1 MYAYEIRAS
10 EPRNSGVVHFRGS
23 ARCVLTFHAREQTI
37 RLASC
42 RPTVGDRIFPSLAC
56 NSVRKRDGGSTLPQI
71 EREASLDAERAE
83 LTEATLM
90 SRARDGDAHA
100 FGELVRR
107 HMRRAYF
114 ACLGL
119 VGSHEDALDLSQEA
133 FTRALRASSRL
144 DPERPFYP
152 WLYGILRRLCLNHLR
167 DGRSRREKLV
177 EAGAWLQDEARDRAS
192 RSNPARAAE
201 RDELRRR
208 LATAIESLLPVQ
220 REVLVLREFEGL
232 RYREIAELL
241 EVPEGTVMSRLYAAR
256 NGLAAALGDD
266 L

>member
-1 MYAYEIRAS
+1 MQTNRAATCP
-10 EPRNSGVVHFRGS
+10 PRDQN
-23 ARCVLTFHAREQTI
+23 
-37 RLASC
+37 
-42 RPTVGDRIFPSLAC
+42 RIFLALTC
-56 NSVRKRDGGSTLPQI
+56 TSVRSRDS
-71 EREASLDAERAE
+71 EALRRQTKLEVSLDAETAE

-90 SRARDGDAHA
+90 ARARDGDASA
-100 FGELVRR
+100 FGELVHRN
-107 HMRRAYF
+107 MRRAYF
-114 ACLGL
+114 ASLGL
-119 VGSHEDALDLSQEA
+119 VGSHDDALDLSQEA

-167 DGRSRREKLV
+167 DGRSQRAKLA
-177 EAGAWLQDEARDRAS
+177 EAGVWLEDEARDRAS
-192 RSNPARAAE
+192 GSNPARAAE
-201 RDELRRR
+201 RNDLRRR
-208 LATAIESLLPVQ
+208 VATAIEGLPPIQ

-241 EVPEGTVMSRLYAAR
+241 EIPEGTVMSRLYAAR

>member
-1 MYAYEIRAS
+1 MSTPAA
-10 EPRNSGVVHFRGS
+10 
-23 ARCVLTFHAREQTI
+23 
-37 RLASC
+37 C
-42 RPTVGDRIFPSLAC
+42 RPPDPDRIFPALTCTSIR
-56 NSVRKRDGGSTLPQI
+56 SRDS
-71 EREASLDAERAE
+71 EALRRQTELEVSLDAETAE
-83 LTEATLM
+83 LTEATLVA
-90 SRARDGDAHA
+90 RARDGDASA
-100 FGELVRR
+100 FGELVRQ

-114 ACLGL
+114 ASLGL
-119 VGSHEDALDLSQEA
+119 VGSHDDALDLSQEA

-167 DGRSRREKLV
+167 DGRSRRAKLA
-177 EAGAWLQDEARDRAS
+177 EAGAWLEDEAQERAAS
-192 RSNPARAAE
+192 SNPSRAVE

-208 LATAIESLLPVQ
+208 VATAIESLPPIQ

-232 RYREIAELL
+232 RYGEIAELL
-241 EVPEGTVMSRLYAAR
+241 EIPEGTVMSRLYAAR

>member
-1 MYAYEIRAS
+1 MQTDRA
-10 EPRNSGVVHFRGS
+10 
-23 ARCVLTFHAREQTI
+23 AT
-37 RLASC
+37 C
-42 RPTVGDRIFPSLAC
+42 RPSDPDRIFPALTC
-56 NSVRKRDGGSTLPQI
+56 TSVCGRDSDVLPWQT
-71 EREASLDAERAE
+71 ELEVFLDAETAE

-90 SRARDGDAHA
+90 ARARDGDASA

-107 HMRRAYF
+107 NMRRAYF
-114 ACLGL
+114 ASLGL
-119 VGSHEDALDLSQEA
+119 VGSHDDALDLSQEA

-167 DGRSRREKLV
+167 DGSSRQAKLA
-177 EAGAWLQDEARDRAS
+177 EAGAWLEVEAQERAVD
-192 RSNPARAAE
+192 SNPARAAE

-208 LATAIESLLPVQ
+208 VATAIESLPPNQ

-232 RYREIAELL
+232 RYQEIAELL
-241 EVPEGTVMSRLYAAR
+241 EIPEGTVMSRLYAAR

>member
-1 MYAYEIRAS
+1 MYFIR
-10 EPRNSGVVHFRGS
+10 N
-23 ARCVLTFHAREQTI
+23 
-37 RLASC
+37 
-42 RPTVGDRIFPSLAC
+42 
-56 NSVRKRDGGSTLPQI
+56 RDDGPPPPQI
-71 EREASLDAERAE
+71 EREASLGAERAE

-90 SRARDGDAHA
+90 MRARDGDSSA

-107 HMRRAYF
+107 NMRRAYF

-119 VGSHEDALDLSQEA
+119 VGSHDDALDLSQEA
-133 FTRALRASSRL
+133 FTRALKASSRL

-167 DGRSRREKLV
+167 DGRSRRAKLA

-192 RSNPARAAE
+192 GTNPSRAAE

-208 LATAIESLLPVQ
+208 LATAIESLPPIQ

-241 EVPEGTVMSRLYAAR
+241 EIPEGTVMSRLYAAR
-256 NGLAAALGDD
+256 QGLAAALGDD

>member
-1 MYAYEIRAS
+1 M
-10 EPRNSGVVHFRGS
+10 GS
-23 ARCVLTFHAREQTI
+23 VARRPAIEYSPHWRVL
-37 RLASC
+37 L
-42 RPTVGDRIFPSLAC
+42 L
-56 NSVRKRDGGSTLPQI
+56 RKSDGGSTLSQT
-71 EREASLDAERAE
+71 ELEASLNAERAE

-114 ACLGL
+114 ASLGL
-119 VGSHEDALDLSQEA
+119 VGSHDDALDLSQEA
-133 FTRALRASSRL
+133 FTRALNASSKL

-167 DGRSRREKLV
+167 DGRSRQAKLA
-177 EAGAWLQDEARDRAS
+177 EAGAWLQDEARERAS
-192 RSNPARAAE
+192 GADPSRAAE

-208 LATAIESLLPVQ
+208 LATAIESLPPIQ

-241 EVPEGTVMSRLYAAR
+241 EIPEGTVMSRLYAAR